1 MKVTSSITVDVAKPY
16 FPVVVRAK
24 QLDNARYINITLTDN
39 GLPFTIPDGTSA
51 TFRGLCPNGHSFFY
65 DALIVDNNIEVQ
77 LIEAALSVAGQVK
90 AEVNLYNVNA
100 EKLTTF
106 GFIIDVEAAS
116 VSDQVIEQSDYFTAL
131 TNLVNKAIA
140 SNTAVKIVGYV
151 SNVSELPTSGVD
163 VGSLYGVGTDAPYD
177 YYGWDGNKWTN
188 NGQLK
193 GAKGDPFVYSDFT
206 PEQLASLKGPQGE
219 IGVQGPKGDP
229 FVYSDFTPEQLSAL
243 RGPIGPK
250 GEIGERG
257 PKGDPFVYSDF
268 TPEQLAALKGPQGEI
283 GERGPKGD
291 PFIYSDFTPEQLAA
305 LKGPKGDI
313 GEQGPQ
319 GEQGPIGNTG
329 SPAGFG
335 TPTASATQLEPNVEP
350 TVTVEASGEDTSKI
364 FNFVFGIPKGAKGDT
379 GEKGATGEKGEQGPI
394 GNTGSPAGF
403 GTPTASATQLE
414 PNAEPTVTVEAS
426 GEDTSKIFN
435 FVFGI
440 PKGAKG
446 DTGEKGATG
455 EKGDQGPQGVQG
467 EKGEKG
473 DTGSGFAVLGYF
485 ANVSLLQTNVTNP
498 SAGDAYGVGENEPYD
513 IYIWDGKNSQ
523 WVNNGPLQGAKGDK
537 GETGAS
543 AGFGIP
549 TAEVTSLDFNEAPT
563 VSVEASGTNIAKI
576 FKFIFGIPKG
586 AKGDTGAQ
594 GEQGPAGEKGIDGSP
609 AGFGTPTASA
619 TQLEPNAEPTV
630 TVEASGEDT
639 SKIFNFVFGIPK
651 GAKGDTGEKG
661 ATGEKGDQGPIGNT
675 GSPAGFGTPTA
686 SATQLEPNAEPTVTV
701 EASGED
707 TSKIFNFVFGIP
719 KGAKGDTGEQ
729 GAKGDTGAQG
739 DPGIQGPKGDTGPYF
754 TPSVSAE
761 GVISWSNN
769 GGLDNPA
776 SISIKG
782 PQGDT
787 GAKGDTGAQGD
798 TGPAGPNEI
807 STDTAS
813 SITGI
818 LKGNGSTVAVAE
830 AGVDY
835 ATSEQ
840 AKTFVVTFTWGEN
853 GTITADKTAAEI
865 HAALDAKRNVIGLLP
880 PYVLTPMMDSYYEEE
895 GAVYVTIYFSC
906 ILGDSIISIIVA
918 PGGEISF
925 ATLDLQISP
934 NEDTTLPDS
943 GTALTADTIYAV
955 TNAVGTYVFTPPDT
969 GWAHGKFTTGS
980 SVSVSFTGTFL
991 GTAPT
996 IEASK
1001 TYEFDVLDGV
1011 WAVQE
1016 VVSA

>member
-151 SNVSELPTSGVD
+151 NNVSELPTGGVD
-163 VGSLYGVGTDAPYD
+163 IGSLYGVGADAPYD

-206 PEQLASLKGPQGE
+206 PEQL
-219 IGVQGPKGDP
+219 
-229 FVYSDFTPEQLSAL
+229 SAL

-250 GEIGERG
+250 GEVGERG
-257 PKGDPFVYSDF
+257 PKGNPFLYSDF

-291 PFIYSDFTPEQLAA
+291 PFVYSDFTPEQIAA

-319 GEQGPIGNTG
+319 
-329 SPAGFG
+329 
-335 TPTASATQLEPNVEP
+335 
-350 TVTVEASGEDTSKI
+350 
-364 FNFVFGIPKGAKGDT
+364 
-379 GEKGATGEKGEQGPI
+379 GEQGPI

-485 ANVSLLQTNVTNP
+485 ANVSLLQTSVSNP
-498 SAGDAYGVGENEPYD
+498 FAGDAYGVGENEPYD

-537 GETGAS
+537 GETGAA
-543 AGFGIP
+543 AGFGTP
-549 TAEVTSLDFNEAPT
+549 TAEVTSLDFTEAPT

-651 GAKGDTGEKG
+651 GSKGDTGEKG
-661 ATGEKGDQGPIGNT
+661 AQGDPGIQGPIGNT

-686 SATQLEPNAEPTVTV
+686 SATQLEPNVEPTVTV

-719 KGAKGDTGEQ
+719 KGSKGDTGE
-729 GAKGDTGAQG
+729 KGAQG
-739 DPGIQGPKGDTGPYF
+739 DPGIQGPKGADGLKGDTGPYF
-754 TPSVSAE
+754 TPTVSAE
-761 GVISWSNN
+761 GIISWSNN

-776 SISIKG
+776 SVSIKG
-782 PQGDT
+782 PQGET

-835 ATSEQ
+835 ATPEQ
-840 AKTFVVTFTWGEN
+840 AKIFVVTFTEN
-853 GTITADKTAAEI
+853 EDETITADKTVQEI
-865 HAALDAKRNVIGLLP
+865 ITAHEAGRMVLGQLADGGAILQLIAFVAYPAPQEDYSYVMFSAFSNGIMSSVIGQMGNWNIESAELVVSPASATALP
-880 PYVLTPMMDSYYEEE
+880 T
-895 GAVYVTIYFSC
+895 
-906 ILGDSIISIIVA
+906 
-918 PGGEISF
+918 
-925 ATLDLQISP
+925 
-934 NEDTTLPDS
+934 S
-943 GTALTADTIYAV
+943 GTALTANTIYAV
-955 TNAVGTYVFTPPDT
+955 ADAVGTYAFTPPSS
-969 GWAHGKFTTGS
+969 GWAHGTFTTGA
-980 SVSVSFTGTFL
+980 SVSVSFSGTFM

-1001 TYEFDVLDGV
+1001 TYEFDVLNGV

>member
-1 MKVTSSITVDVAKPY
+1 MKVTNSITVDVAKPD

-51 TFRGLCPNGHSFFY
+51 IFRGLCPNGHSFFY
-65 DALIVDNNIEVQ
+65 DALIVNNIIEVQ
-77 LIEAALSVAGQVK
+77 LIEAALSVAGRVK

-151 SNVSELPTSGVD
+151 SNVSELPTSGVE
-163 VGSLYGVGTDAPYD
+163 VGSLYGVGADAPYD

-206 PEQLASLKGPQGE
+206 PEQLAALRGPKGE

-229 FVYSDFTPEQLSAL
+229 FVYSDFTPEQLAAL

-250 GEIGERG
+250 GDVGERG

-268 TPEQLAALKGPQGEI
+268 TPEQIAALKGPQGEI

-291 PFIYSDFTPEQLAA
+291 PFVYSDFTEEQLSA

-319 GEQGPIGNTG
+319 G
-329 SPAGFG
+329 
-335 TPTASATQLEPNVEP
+335 
-350 TVTVEASGEDTSKI
+350 D
-364 FNFVFGIPKGAKGDT
+364 
-379 GEKGATGEKGEQGPI
+379 QGPI

-473 DTGSGFAVLGYF
+473 DTGSGFVVLGYF
-485 ANVSLLQTNVTNP
+485 ANVSLLQTNVSNP

-537 GETGAS
+537 GETGAA

-586 AKGDTGAQ
+586 AKGDTGAQGAQ

-661 ATGEKGDQGPIGNT
+661 ATGEKGEQGPIGNT

-686 SATQLEPNAEPTVTV
+686 SATQLEPNVEPTVTV

-719 KGAKGDTGEQ
+719 KGAKGDTGEKGATGEKGEQ
-729 GAKGDTGAQG
+729 GPQ
-739 DPGIQGPKGDTGPYF
+739 GIQGPKGADGAKGDPGPYF
-754 TPSVSAE
+754 TPTVSAE
-761 GVISWSNN
+761 GIISWSNN

-776 SISIKG
+776 SVSIKG
-782 PQGDT
+782 PQG
-787 GAKGDTGAQGD
+787 AKGDPGAQGAQGEQ
-798 TGPAGPNEI
+798 GPAGPNEI
-807 STDTAS
+807 ATETQTNL
-813 SITGI
+813 TGL
-818 LKGNGSTVAVAE
+818 LKGNGTNVQLAE
-830 AGVDY
+830 AGTDY
-835 ATSEQ
+835 QS
-840 AKTFVVTFTWGEN
+840 
-853 GTITADKTAAEI
+853 
-865 HAALDAKRNVIGLLP
+865 P
-880 PYVLTPMMDSYYEEE
+880 
-895 GAVYVTIYFSC
+895 
-906 ILGDSIISIIVA
+906 IV
-918 PGGEISF
+918 ETT
-925 ATLDLQISP
+925 ATLVSTDWVVGDYSITQAVSVDGVRLNNKVIISP
-934 NEDTTLPDS
+934 NINSMEEYLRTGIYCAKQS
-943 GTALTADTIYAV
+943 YNALTFQSAV
-955 TNAVGTYVFTPPDT
+955 TTPPTND
-969 GWAHGKFTTGS
+969 
-980 SVSVSFTGTFL
+980 L
-991 GTAPT
+991 T
-996 IEASK
+996 IN
-1001 TYEFDVLDGV
+1001 VLIMG
-1011 WAVQE
+1011 
-1016 VVSA
+1016 

>member
-65 DALIVDNNIEVQ
+65 DALIVNNNIEVQ

-90 AEVNLYNVNA
+90 TEVNLYNVNA

-106 GFIIDVEAAS
+106 GFVIDVEAAS

-131 TNLVNKAIA
+131 TNLVSKAIA

-163 VGSLYGVGTDAPYD
+163 VGSLYGVGADAPYD

-193 GAKGDPFVYSDFT
+193 GAKGDPFTYADFT
-206 PEQLASLKGPQGE
+206 EEQLAALK
-219 IGVQGPKGDP
+219 GPKGD
-229 FVYSDFTPEQLSAL
+229 
-243 RGPIGPK
+243 IGAQ
-250 GEIGERG
+250 G

-291 PFIYSDFTPEQLAA
+291 PFIYSDFTPEQLSA

-319 GEQGPIGNTG
+319 GDQGPIGNTG

-335 TPTASATQLEPNVEP
+335 TPTASATQLEPNAEP

-379 GEKGATGEKGEQGPI
+379 GEKGATGEKGDQGPI

-414 PNAEPTVTVEAS
+414 PNAEPIVTVEAS

-537 GETGAS
+537 GETGAA
-543 AGFGIP
+543 AGFGTP

-563 VSVEASGTNIAKI
+563 VSIEASGSNIAKI

-594 GEQGPAGEKGIDGSP
+594 GEQGPAGEKGINGSP
-609 AGFGTPTASA
+609 AGFGIPTASA
-619 TQLEPNAEPTV
+619 TQLEPNVEPTV

-661 ATGEKGDQGPIGNT
+661 AQGDPGIQGPIGNT

-719 KGAKGDTGEQ
+719 KGAKGDIGE
-729 GAKGDTGAQG
+729 KGAQG
-739 DPGIQGPKGDTGPYF
+739 DPGIQGIQGPKGADGLKGDTGPYF
-754 TPSVSAE
+754 TPTVSAE
-761 GVISWSNN
+761 GIISWSNN

-776 SISIKG
+776 SVSIKG

-787 GAKGDTGAQGD
+787 GAKGDPGIQGEQ
-798 TGPAGPNEI
+798 GPAGPNEI
-807 STDTAS
+807 TTETQTNL
-813 SITGI
+813 TGL
-818 LKGNGSTVAVAE
+818 LKGSGTNVQLAE
-830 AGVDY
+830 AGTDY
-835 ATSEQ
+835 Q
-840 AKTFVVTFTWGEN
+840 A
-853 GTITADKTAAEI
+853 
-865 HAALDAKRNVIGLLP
+865 P
-880 PYVLTPMMDSYYEEE
+880 
-895 GAVYVTIYFSC
+895 
-906 ILGDSIISIIVA
+906 IV
-918 PGGEISF
+918 ETT
-925 ATLDLQISP
+925 ATLVATDWVVGDYSITQAVSVDGVRLNNKVIISP
-934 NEDTTLPDS
+934 NINSMEEYLRTGIYCAKQTYN
-943 GTALTADTIYAV
+943 ALTFQSTV
-955 TNAVGTYVFTPPDT
+955 TTPPTND
-969 GWAHGKFTTGS
+969 
-980 SVSVSFTGTFL
+980 L
-991 GTAPT
+991 
-996 IEASK
+996 IIN
-1001 TYEFDVLDGV
+1001 VLIMG
-1011 WAVQE
+1011 
-1016 VVSA
+1016 

>member
-1 MKVTSSITVDVAKPY
+1 MKVTNSITVDVAKPD

-51 TFRGLCPNGHSFFY
+51 IFRGLCPNGHSFFY
-65 DALIVDNNIEVQ
+65 DALIVNNIIEVQ
-77 LIEAALSVAGQVK
+77 LIEAALSVAGRVK
-90 AEVNLYNVNA
+90 TEVNLYNVNA

-131 TNLVNKAIA
+131 TNLVSKAIA

-163 VGSLYGVGTDAPYD
+163 IGSLYGVGADAPYD

-193 GAKGDPFVYSDFT
+193 GAKGDPFTYSDFT
-206 PEQLASLKGPQGE
+206 PEQLA
-219 IGVQGPKGDP
+219 
-229 FVYSDFTPEQLSAL
+229 AL
-243 RGPIGPK
+243 RGPIGPQ

-291 PFIYSDFTPEQLAA
+291 PFIYSDFTPEQLSA

-319 GEQGPIGNTG
+319 G
-329 SPAGFG
+329 
-335 TPTASATQLEPNVEP
+335 
-350 TVTVEASGEDTSKI
+350 D
-364 FNFVFGIPKGAKGDT
+364 
-379 GEKGATGEKGEQGPI
+379 QGPI

-446 DTGEKGATG
+446 DTGEKGAQ
-455 EKGDQGPQGVQG
+455 GDQGIQGPQGVQG
-467 EKGEKG
+467 EKGDKG

-485 ANVSLLQTNVTNP
+485 ANVSLLQTNITNP

-537 GETGAS
+537 GETGAA
-543 AGFGIP
+543 AGFGTP
-549 TAEVTSLDFNEAPT
+549 TAEVTSLDFTEAPT

-576 FKFIFGIPKG
+576 FKFIFGIPK
-586 AKGDTGAQ
+586 
-594 GEQGPAGEKGIDGSP
+594 
-609 AGFGTPTASA
+609 
-619 TQLEPNAEPTV
+619 
-630 TVEASGEDT
+630 
-639 SKIFNFVFGIPK
+639 
-651 GAKGDTGEKG
+651 GEKG

-719 KGAKGDTGEQ
+719 KGAKGDTGEKGAQ
-729 GAKGDTGAQG
+729 GDQGIQGPQGVQGPKGADGIKGDTGEQG
-739 DPGIQGPKGDTGPYF
+739 PVGEKGADGDSGVYVGSSTPTDPQKNVWIDPTGNPTTLNELGAALHVTGDTTTIFNGLIKGSGGKMGQALPGIDYQIPIVET
-754 TPSVSAE
+754 TVTALASSWNNNSITIAVSN
-761 GVISWSNN
+761 V
-769 GGLDNPA
+769 
-776 SISIKG
+776 
-782 PQGDT
+782 
-787 GAKGDTGAQGD
+787 
-798 TGPAGPNEI
+798 
-807 STDTAS
+807 TAS
-813 SITGI
+813 SNLEVGLAQTATDEQFSDAISAQI
-818 LKGNGSTVAVAE
+818 RCIS
-830 AGVDY
+830 AGV
-835 ATSEQ
+835 
-840 AKTFVVTFTWGEN
+840 
-853 GTITADKTAAEI
+853 GTITLKAIKTPTV
-865 HAALDAKRNVIGLLP
+865 DLP
-880 PYVLTPMMDSYYEEE
+880 
-895 GAVYVTIYFSC
+895 
-906 ILGDSIISIIVA
+906 ILIRR
-918 PGGEISF
+918 F
-925 ATLDLQISP
+925 
-934 NEDTTLPDS
+934 N
-943 GTALTADTIYAV
+943 
-955 TNAVGTYVFTPPDT
+955 
-969 GWAHGKFTTGS
+969 
-980 SVSVSFTGTFL
+980 
-991 GTAPT
+991 
-996 IEASK
+996 
-1001 TYEFDVLDGV
+1001 
-1011 WAVQE
+1011 
-1016 VVSA
+1016 

>member
-1 MKVTSSITVDVAKPY
+1 MKVTNSITVDVAKPD

-51 TFRGLCPNGHSFFY
+51 IFRGLCPNGHSFFY
-65 DALIVDNNIEVQ
+65 DALIVNNIIEVQ
-77 LIEAALSVAGQVK
+77 LIEAALSVAGRVK

-106 GFIIDVEAAS
+106 GFIIDVESAS

-131 TNLVNKAIA
+131 TNLVSKAIA

-163 VGSLYGVGTDAPYD
+163 IGSLYGVGADAPYD

-193 GAKGDPFVYSDFT
+193 GAKGDPFT
-206 PEQLASLKGPQGE
+206 
-219 IGVQGPKGDP
+219 
-229 FVYSDFTPEQLSAL
+229 
-243 RGPIGPK
+243 
-250 GEIGERG
+250 
-257 PKGDPFVYSDF
+257 YSDF

-291 PFIYSDFTPEQLAA
+291 PFTYSDFTPEQLAALKGPQGEIGERGPKGDPFVYSDFTPEQIAA

-335 TPTASATQLEPNVEP
+335 IPTASATQLEPNVEP

-364 FNFVFGIPKGAKGDT
+364 FNFVFGIPKGAKGDI
-379 GEKGATGEKGEQGPI
+379 GEKGATGEKGDQGPI

-403 GTPTASATQLE
+403 GIPTASATQLE
-414 PNAEPTVTVEAS
+414 PNVEPTVTVEAS

-513 IYIWDGKNSQ
+513 IYIWDGKNFQ

-537 GETGAS
+537 GETGAA
-543 AGFGIP
+543 AGFGTP

-594 GEQGPAGEKGIDGSP
+594 GEQGPAGEKGINGSP

-651 GAKGDTGEKG
+651 GAKGDIGEKG
-661 ATGEKGDQGPIGNT
+661 AQGDPGIQGPIGNT

-719 KGAKGDTGEQ
+719 KGAKGDIGE
-729 GAKGDTGAQG
+729 KGAQG
-739 DPGIQGPKGDTGPYF
+739 DPGIQGIQGPKGADGLKGDTGPYF
-754 TPSVSAE
+754 TPTVSAE
-761 GVISWSNN
+761 GIISWSNN

-776 SISIKG
+776 SVSIKG

-787 GAKGDTGAQGD
+787 GAKGDPGIQGEQ
-798 TGPAGPNEI
+798 GPAGPNEI
-807 STDTAS
+807 TTETQTNL
-813 SITGI
+813 TGL
-818 LKGNGSTVAVAE
+818 LKGSGTNVQLAE
-830 AGVDY
+830 AGTDY
-835 ATSEQ
+835 Q
-840 AKTFVVTFTWGEN
+840 A
-853 GTITADKTAAEI
+853 
-865 HAALDAKRNVIGLLP
+865 P
-880 PYVLTPMMDSYYEEE
+880 
-895 GAVYVTIYFSC
+895 
-906 ILGDSIISIIVA
+906 IV
-918 PGGEISF
+918 ETT
-925 ATLDLQISP
+925 ATLVATDWVVGDYSITQAVSVDGVRLNNKVIISP
-934 NEDTTLPDS
+934 NINSMEEYLRTGIYCAKQTYN
-943 GTALTADTIYAV
+943 ALTFQSTV
-955 TNAVGTYVFTPPDT
+955 TTPPTND
-969 GWAHGKFTTGS
+969 
-980 SVSVSFTGTFL
+980 L
-991 GTAPT
+991 
-996 IEASK
+996 IIN
-1001 TYEFDVLDGV
+1001 VLIMG
-1011 WAVQE
+1011 
-1016 VVSA
+1016 

>member
-51 TFRGLCPNGHSFFY
+51 IFRGLCPNGHSFFY
-65 DALIVDNNIEVQ
+65 DALIVNNIIEVQ

-106 GFIIDVEAAS
+106 GFVIDVEAAS

-131 TNLVNKAIA
+131 TNLVSKAIA

-163 VGSLYGVGTDAPYD
+163 VGSLYGVGADAPYD

-193 GAKGDPFVYSDFT
+193 GAKGDPFTYSDFT
-206 PEQLASLKGPQGE
+206 PEQLAALKGPQ
-219 IGVQGPKGDP
+219 
-229 FVYSDFTPEQLSAL
+229 
-243 RGPIGPK
+243 

-268 TPEQLAALKGPQGEI
+268 TPEQLAALKGPKGDI
-283 GERGPKGD
+283 GAQGPKGD
-291 PFIYSDFTPEQLAA
+291 PFVYSDFTPEQLAA

-319 GEQGPIGNTG
+319 GAQGPIGNTG

-335 TPTASATQLEPNVEP
+335 IPTASATQLEPNVEP

-364 FNFVFGIPKGAKGDT
+364 FNFVFGIPKGAKGET
-379 GEKGATGEKGEQGPI
+379 GEKGAQGDPGIQGPI

-403 GTPTASATQLE
+403 GIPTASATQLE
-414 PNAEPTVTVEAS
+414 PNAEPTVAVEAS

-537 GETGAS
+537 GETGAA
-543 AGFGIP
+543 AGFGTP
-549 TAEVTSLDFNEAPT
+549 TAEVTSLDFTEAPT
-563 VSVEASGTNIAKI
+563 VSIEASGTNIAKI

-594 GEQGPAGEKGIDGSP
+594 GERGPAGEKGIDGSP
-609 AGFGTPTASA
+609 AGFGIPTASATQLEPNVEPTVTVEASGKDTSKIFNFVFGIPKGAKGDTGEKGAQGDPGIQGPIGNTGSPAGFGIPTASA

-661 ATGEKGDQGPIGNT
+661 A
-675 GSPAGFGTPTA
+675 
-686 SATQLEPNAEPTVTV
+686 
-701 EASGED
+701 
-707 TSKIFNFVFGIP
+707 
-719 KGAKGDTGEQ
+719 
-729 GAKGDTGAQG
+729 QG
-739 DPGIQGPKGDTGPYF
+739 DPGIQGIQGPKGDTGPYF
-754 TPSVSAE
+754 TPTVSAE
-761 GVISWSNN
+761 GIISWSNN

-776 SISIKG
+776 SVNIKG

-787 GAKGDTGAQGD
+787 GAKGDPGIQGEQ
-798 TGPAGPNEI
+798 GPAGPNEI
-807 STDTAS
+807 TGNTATTLS
-813 SITGI
+813 GL
-818 LKGNGSTVAVAE
+818 LKGNGSTVQAAQ
-830 AGVDY
+830 AGTDY
-835 ATSEQ
+835 IIPPAT
-840 AKTFVVTFTWGEN
+840 A
-853 GTITADKTAAEI
+853 TA
-865 HAALDAKRNVIGLLP
+865 LP
-880 PYVLTPMMDSYYEEE
+880 S
-895 GAVYVTIYFSC
+895 
-906 ILGDSIISIIVA
+906 
-918 PGGEISF
+918 
-925 ATLDLQISP
+925 
-934 NEDTTLPDS
+934 S
-943 GTALTADTIYAV
+943 GTALTANTIYNVSA
-955 TNAVGTYVFTPPDT
+955 AVGTYAFTAPAS

-980 SVSVSFTGTFL
+980 SASVSFAGTFM
-991 GTAPT
+991 GAAPS

-1001 TYEFDVLDGV
+1001 TYEFDVLNGV

>member
-1 MKVTSSITVDVAKPY
+1 MKVTNSITVDVAKPD

-51 TFRGLCPNGHSFFY
+51 IFRGLCPNGHSFFY
-65 DALIVDNNIEVQ
+65 DALIVNNIIEVQ
-77 LIEAALSVAGQVK
+77 LIEAALSVAGRVK

-163 VGSLYGVGTDAPYD
+163 VGSLYGVGADAPYD

-206 PEQLASLKGPQGE
+206 PEQLAALRGPKGE

-229 FVYSDFTPEQLSAL
+229 FVYSDFTPEQLAAL

-268 TPEQLAALKGPQGEI
+268 TPEQLATLKGPKGDI
-283 GERGPKGD
+283 GAQGPKGD
-291 PFIYSDFTPEQLAA
+291 PFVYSDFTSEQLAA

-319 GEQGPIGNTG
+319 GDQGPIGNTG

-335 TPTASATQLEPNVEP
+335 TPTASATQLEPNAEP
-350 TVTVEASGEDTSKI
+350 TVAVEASGEDTSKI

-446 DTGEKGATG
+446 DTGEKGA
-455 EKGDQGPQGVQG
+455 
-467 EKGEKG
+467 
-473 DTGSGFAVLGYF
+473 
-485 ANVSLLQTNVTNP
+485 
-498 SAGDAYGVGENEPYD
+498 
-513 IYIWDGKNSQ
+513 
-523 WVNNGPLQGAKGDK
+523 
-537 GETGAS
+537 
-543 AGFGIP
+543 
-549 TAEVTSLDFNEAPT
+549 
-563 VSVEASGTNIAKI
+563 
-576 FKFIFGIPKG
+576 
-586 AKGDTGAQ
+586 
-594 GEQGPAGEKGIDGSP
+594 
-609 AGFGTPTASA
+609 
-619 TQLEPNAEPTV
+619 
-630 TVEASGEDT
+630 
-639 SKIFNFVFGIPK
+639 
-651 GAKGDTGEKG
+651 
-661 ATGEKGDQGPIGNT
+661 
-675 GSPAGFGTPTA
+675 
-686 SATQLEPNAEPTVTV
+686 
-701 EASGED
+701 
-707 TSKIFNFVFGIP
+707 
-719 KGAKGDTGEQ
+719 
-729 GAKGDTGAQG
+729 QG
-739 DPGIQGPKGDTGPYF
+739 DPGIQGPKGVDGAKGDTGPYF
-754 TPSVSAE
+754 IPTVSAE
-761 GVISWSNN
+761 GIISWSNN
-769 GGLDNPA
+769 GGMDNPT
-776 SISIKG
+776 SVSIKG

-787 GAKGDTGAQGD
+787 GAKGDPGIQGIQGEQ
-798 TGPAGPNEI
+798 GPAGPNEI
-807 STDTAS
+807 TTETQTNL
-813 SITGI
+813 TGL
-818 LKGNGSTVAVAE
+818 LKGNGTNVQLAE
-830 AGVDY
+830 AGTDY
-835 ATSEQ
+835 ATPDD
-840 AKTFVVTFTWGEN
+840 AKAFVVTFTFGADE
-853 GTITADKTAAEI
+853 TVISDKTAAEI
-865 HAALDAKRNVIGLLP
+865 HAALDAKRNVIGLLSST
-880 PYVLTPMMDSYYEEE
+880 PYVFTPVIDSHSE
-895 GAVYVTIYFSC
+895 GEGGAYDLIFFICLAGESVIMITLSSDNEMGSFVTAS
-906 ILGDSIISIIVA
+906 
-918 PGGEISF
+918 
-925 ATLDLQISP
+925 LQISP
-934 NEDTTLPDS
+934 DEASSLPAN
-943 GTALTADTIYAV
+943 GTALTADTIYNV
-955 TNAVGTYVFTPPDT
+955 SSPVGTYAFTPPES
-969 GWAHGKFTTGS
+969 GWAHGKFTTGTS
-980 SVSVSFTGTFL
+980 ASVSFAGTFL
-991 GTAPT
+991 GTAPS

-1016 VVSA
+1016 VVNA

>member
-1 MKVTSSITVDVAKPY
+1 MKVTNSITVDVAKPD
-16 FPVVVRAK
+16 FPVIVKAK

-51 TFRGLCPNGHSFFY
+51 IFRGLCPNGHSFFY
-65 DALIVDNNIEVQ
+65 DALIVNNIIEVQ
-77 LIEAALSVAGQVK
+77 LIEAALSVAGRVK

-151 SNVSELPTSGVD
+151 NNVSELPTSGVD
-163 VGSLYGVGTDAPYD
+163 IGSLYGVGADAPYD

-193 GAKGDPFVYSDFT
+193 GEKGDPFVYSDFT
-206 PEQLASLKGPQGE
+206 PEQLEALRGPKGE

-229 FVYSDFTPEQLSAL
+229 FV
-243 RGPIGPK
+243 
-250 GEIGERG
+250 
-257 PKGDPFVYSDF
+257 
-268 TPEQLAALKGPQGEI
+268 
-283 GERGPKGD
+283 
-291 PFIYSDFTPEQLAA
+291 YSDFTPEQLAA

-335 TPTASATQLEPNVEP
+335 TPTASATQLE
-350 TVTVEASGEDTSKI
+350 A
-364 FNFVFGIPKGAKGDT
+364 
-379 GEKGATGEKGEQGPI
+379 
-394 GNTGSPAGF
+394 
-403 GTPTASATQLE
+403 
-414 PNAEPTVTVEAS
+414 NAEPTVTVEAS

-537 GETGAS
+537 GETGAA

-549 TAEVTSLDFNEAPT
+549 TAEVTSLDFTEAPT

-619 TQLEPNAEPTV
+619 TQLEPNVEPTV

-661 ATGEKGDQGPIGNT
+661 P
-675 GSPAGFGTPTA
+675 
-686 SATQLEPNAEPTVTV
+686 
-701 EASGED
+701 
-707 TSKIFNFVFGIP
+707 
-719 KGAKGDTGEQ
+719 
-729 GAKGDTGAQG
+729 QG
-739 DPGIQGPKGDTGPYF
+739 DPGEQGPVGDSGVYVGSSAPTDPHKNVWIDPTGN
-754 TPSVSAE
+754 PSTLIVETTVTALAS
-761 GVISWSNN
+761 SWNSN
-769 GGLDNPA
+769 
-776 SISIKG
+776 SITI
-782 PQGDT
+782 
-787 GAKGDTGAQGD
+787 AV
-798 TGPAGPNEI
+798 PNV
-807 STDTAS
+807 TAS
-813 SITGI
+813 SNLEVGLAQTATDEQFSDAISAQI
-818 LKGNGSTVAVAE
+818 RCIS
-830 AGVDY
+830 AGV
-835 ATSEQ
+835 
-840 AKTFVVTFTWGEN
+840 
-853 GTITADKTAAEI
+853 GTITLRAINTPTVD
-865 HAALDAKRNVIGLLP
+865 LP
-880 PYVLTPMMDSYYEEE
+880 IL
-895 GAVYVTIYFSC
+895 IRRFS
-906 ILGDSIISIIVA
+906 
-918 PGGEISF
+918 
-925 ATLDLQISP
+925 
-934 NEDTTLPDS
+934 
-943 GTALTADTIYAV
+943 
-955 TNAVGTYVFTPPDT
+955 
-969 GWAHGKFTTGS
+969 
-980 SVSVSFTGTFL
+980 
-991 GTAPT
+991 
-996 IEASK
+996 
-1001 TYEFDVLDGV
+1001 
-1011 WAVQE
+1011 
-1016 VVSA
+1016 

>member
-65 DALIVDNNIEVQ
+65 DALIVNNNIEVQ

-90 AEVNLYNVNA
+90 TEVNLYNVNA

-106 GFIIDVEAAS
+106 GFVIDVEAAS

-131 TNLVNKAIA
+131 TNLVSKAIA

-163 VGSLYGVGTDAPYD
+163 VGSLYGVGADAPYD

-193 GAKGDPFVYSDFT
+193 GAKGDPFTYADFT
-206 PEQLASLKGPQGE
+206 EEQLAALKGPKGD
-219 IGVQGPKGDP
+219 IGAQGPKGDP

-243 RGPIGPK
+243 
-250 GEIGERG
+250 
-257 PKGDPFVYSDF
+257 
-268 TPEQLAALKGPQGEI
+268 
-283 GERGPKGD
+283 
-291 PFIYSDFTPEQLAA
+291 
-305 LKGPKGDI
+305 KGPKGDI

-319 GEQGPIGNTG
+319 GDQGPIGNTG

-335 TPTASATQLEPNVEP
+335 IPTAYATQLEPNVEP

-379 GEKGATGEKGEQGPI
+379 GEKGATGEKGDQGPI

-414 PNAEPTVTVEAS
+414 PNAEPIVTVEAS

-537 GETGAS
+537 GETGAA
-543 AGFGIP
+543 AGFGTP

-563 VSVEASGTNIAKI
+563 VSIEASGSNIAKI

-594 GEQGPAGEKGIDGSP
+594 GERGPVGEKGIDGSS
-609 AGFGTPTASA
+609 AGFGIPTASA
-619 TQLEPNAEPTV
+619 THLEPNAEPTV

-651 GAKGDTGEKG
+651 GAKGDIGEKG
-661 ATGEKGDQGPIGNT
+661 AQGDPGIQGPIGNT
-675 GSPAGFGTPTA
+675 GSPAGFGIPTA
-686 SATQLEPNAEPTVTV
+686 SATQLEPNVEPTVTV

-707 TSKIFNFVFGIP
+707 TSKIFNFVFGLP
-719 KGAKGDTGEQ
+719 KGAKGDTGE
-729 GAKGDTGAQG
+729 KGSQG
-739 DPGIQGPKGDTGPYF
+739 DPGIQGPKGVDGLKGDTGPYF
-754 TPSVSAE
+754 TPTVSAE
-761 GVISWSNN
+761 GIISWSNN

-776 SISIKG
+776 SVSIKG

-787 GAKGDTGAQGD
+787 GAKGDTGAQGEQ
-798 TGPAGPNEI
+798 GPAGPNEI
-807 STDTAS
+807 TANTAT
-813 SITGI
+813 SINGL
-818 LKGNGSTVAVAE
+818 LKGANGKVAQAE
-830 AGVDY
+830 GGTDY
-835 ATSEQ
+835 ATPDD
-840 AKTFVVTFTWGEN
+840 AKAFVVTLTANTGDLK
-853 GTITADKTAAEI
+853 GTYTSDKTLAEI
-865 HAALDAKRNVIGLLP
+865 YAAYNANKNIIGRFASGNDAVMTLTNVQ
-880 PYVLTPMMDSYYEEE
+880 DE
-895 GAVYVTIYFSC
+895 
-906 ILGDSIISIIVA
+906 SIIQMGYLFSNGIILLDSFGTNLWSIHVS
-918 PGGEISF
+918 SF
-925 ATLDLQISP
+925 INPPRL
-934 NEDTTLPDS
+934 EEYLPDS
-943 GTALTADTIYAV
+943 GYPLQENTIYNV
-955 TNAVGTYVFTPPDT
+955 SSPVGTYVFTPPDF
-969 GWAHGKFTTGS
+969 GWAHGTFSTAA
-980 SVSVSFTGTFL
+980 SVAVSFVSGANYL
-991 GTAPT
+991 GAAPT
-996 IEASK
+996 IEANK
-1001 TYEFDVLDGV
+1001 TYEFDVYNGV

>member
-1 MKVTSSITVDVAKPY
+1 MKVTNSITVDVAKPD

-51 TFRGLCPNGHSFFY
+51 IFRGLCPNGHSFFY
-65 DALIVDNNIEVQ
+65 DALIVNNIIEVQ
-77 LIEAALSVAGQVK
+77 LIEAALSVAGRVK
-90 AEVNLYNVNA
+90 AEVNLYNMNA

-151 SNVSELPTSGVD
+151 SNVSELPTSGVE
-163 VGSLYGVGTDAPYD
+163 VGSLYGVGADAPYD

-206 PEQLASLKGPQGE
+206 PEQLAALRGPKGE

-229 FVYSDFTPEQLSAL
+229 FVYSDFTPEQLAAL
-243 RGPIGPK
+243 RGPIGPQ

-268 TPEQLAALKGPQGEI
+268 TEEQL
-283 GERGPKGD
+283 
-291 PFIYSDFTPEQLAA
+291 SA

-319 GEQGPIGNTG
+319 GDQGPIGNTG

-379 GEKGATGEKGEQGPI
+379 GEKGATGEKG
-394 GNTGSPAGF
+394 
-403 GTPTASATQLE
+403 
-414 PNAEPTVTVEAS
+414 
-426 GEDTSKIFN
+426 DT
-435 FVFGI
+435 
-440 PKGAKG
+440 
-446 DTGEKGATG
+446 
-455 EKGDQGPQGVQG
+455 GPQGVQG

-473 DTGSGFAVLGYF
+473 DTGSGFVVLGYF
-485 ANVSLLQTNVTNP
+485 ANVSLLQTNVSNP

-513 IYIWDGKNSQ
+513 IYIWDGKNYQ

-543 AGFGIP
+543 AGFGTPI
-549 TAEVTSLDFNEAPT
+549 AEVTSLDFNEAPT

-630 TVEASGEDT
+630 AVEASGEDTSKIFNFVFGIPKGAKGDTGEKGATGPKGDPFVYSDFTEEQLSALKGPKGDIGEQGPIGNTGSPAGFGTPTASATQLEPNVEPTVTVEASGEDT

-661 ATGEKGDQGPIGNT
+661 ATGEKGDP
-675 GSPAGFGTPTA
+675 
-686 SATQLEPNAEPTVTV
+686 
-701 EASGED
+701 
-707 TSKIFNFVFGIP
+707 
-719 KGAKGDTGEQ
+719 GEQ
-729 GAKGDTGAQG
+729 GPVGDSGVYVGSSAPTDPHKNVWIDPTGN
-739 DPGIQGPKGDTGPYF
+739 
-754 TPSVSAE
+754 PSTLIVETTVTALASSWNNNSITIAVSN
-761 GVISWSNN
+761 V
-769 GGLDNPA
+769 
-776 SISIKG
+776 
-782 PQGDT
+782 
-787 GAKGDTGAQGD
+787 
-798 TGPAGPNEI
+798 
-807 STDTAS
+807 TAS
-813 SITGI
+813 SILEVGLAQTATDEQFSDAI
-818 LKGNGSTVAVAE
+818 SAQIRCIS
-830 AGVDY
+830 AGV
-835 ATSEQ
+835 
-840 AKTFVVTFTWGEN
+840 
-853 GTITADKTAAEI
+853 GTITLKAINTPTVD
-865 HAALDAKRNVIGLLP
+865 LP
-880 PYVLTPMMDSYYEEE
+880 IL
-895 GAVYVTIYFSC
+895 IRRFS
-906 ILGDSIISIIVA
+906 
-918 PGGEISF
+918 
-925 ATLDLQISP
+925 
-934 NEDTTLPDS
+934 
-943 GTALTADTIYAV
+943 
-955 TNAVGTYVFTPPDT
+955 
-969 GWAHGKFTTGS
+969 
-980 SVSVSFTGTFL
+980 
-991 GTAPT
+991 
-996 IEASK
+996 
-1001 TYEFDVLDGV
+1001 
-1011 WAVQE
+1011 
-1016 VVSA
+1016 

>member
-1 MKVTSSITVDVAKPY
+1 MKVTNSITVDVAKPD

-51 TFRGLCPNGHSFFY
+51 IFRGLCPNGHSFFY
-65 DALIVDNNIEVQ
+65 DALIVNNIIEVQ
-77 LIEAALSVAGQVK
+77 LIEAALSVAGRVK

-106 GFIIDVEAAS
+106 GFIIDVESAS

-131 TNLVNKAIA
+131 TNLVSKAIA

-163 VGSLYGVGTDAPYD
+163 IGSLYGVGADAPYD

-193 GAKGDPFVYSDFT
+193 GAKGDPFT
-206 PEQLASLKGPQGE
+206 
-219 IGVQGPKGDP
+219 
-229 FVYSDFTPEQLSAL
+229 
-243 RGPIGPK
+243 
-250 GEIGERG
+250 
-257 PKGDPFVYSDF
+257 YSDF

-291 PFIYSDFTPEQLAA
+291 PFVYSDFTPEQIAA

-335 TPTASATQLEPNVEP
+335 IPTASATQLEPNVEP

-364 FNFVFGIPKGAKGDT
+364 FNFVFGIPKGAKGDI
-379 GEKGATGEKGEQGPI
+379 GEKGATGEKGDQGPI

-403 GTPTASATQLE
+403 GIPTASATQLE
-414 PNAEPTVTVEAS
+414 PNVEPTVTVEAS

-513 IYIWDGKNSQ
+513 IYIWDGKNFQ

-537 GETGAS
+537 GETGAA
-543 AGFGIP
+543 AGFGTP

-594 GEQGPAGEKGIDGSP
+594 GEQGPAGEKGINGSP

-651 GAKGDTGEKG
+651 GAKGDIGEK
-661 ATGEKGDQGPIGNT
+661 
-675 GSPAGFGTPTA
+675 
-686 SATQLEPNAEPTVTV
+686 
-701 EASGED
+701 
-707 TSKIFNFVFGIP
+707 
-719 KGAKGDTGEQ
+719 
-729 GAKGDTGAQG
+729 GAQG
-739 DPGIQGPKGDTGPYF
+739 DPGIQGIQGPKGADGLKGDTGPYF
-754 TPSVSAE
+754 TPTVSAE
-761 GVISWSNN
+761 GIISWSNN

-776 SISIKG
+776 SVSIKG

-787 GAKGDTGAQGD
+787 GAKGDPGIQGEQ
-798 TGPAGPNEI
+798 GPAGPNEI
-807 STDTAS
+807 TTETQTNL
-813 SITGI
+813 TGL
-818 LKGNGSTVAVAE
+818 LKGSGTNVQLAE
-830 AGVDY
+830 AGTDY
-835 ATSEQ
+835 Q
-840 AKTFVVTFTWGEN
+840 A
-853 GTITADKTAAEI
+853 
-865 HAALDAKRNVIGLLP
+865 P
-880 PYVLTPMMDSYYEEE
+880 
-895 GAVYVTIYFSC
+895 
-906 ILGDSIISIIVA
+906 IV
-918 PGGEISF
+918 ETT
-925 ATLDLQISP
+925 ATLVATDWVVGDYSITQAVSVDGVRLNNKVIISP
-934 NEDTTLPDS
+934 NINSMEEYLRTGIYCAKQTYN
-943 GTALTADTIYAV
+943 ALTFQSTV
-955 TNAVGTYVFTPPDT
+955 TTPPTND
-969 GWAHGKFTTGS
+969 
-980 SVSVSFTGTFL
+980 L
-991 GTAPT
+991 
-996 IEASK
+996 IIN
-1001 TYEFDVLDGV
+1001 VLIMG
-1011 WAVQE
+1011 
-1016 VVSA
+1016 

>member
-131 TNLVNKAIA
+131 TNLVSKAIA

-193 GAKGDPFVYSDFT
+193 GAKGDPFTYDDFT

-291 PFIYSDFTPEQLAA
+291 PFIYSDFTEEQLSA

-414 PNAEPTVTVEAS
+414 PNAEPTVAVEAS

-586 AKGDTGAQ
+586 AKGDTG
-594 GEQGPAGEKGIDGSP
+594 EQGPAGEKGIDGSP

-719 KGAKGDTGEQ
+719 KGAKGDTGE
-729 GAKGDTGAQG
+729 KGAQG
-739 DPGIQGPKGDTGPYF
+739 DPGIQGPKGADGAKGDPGAYF

-769 GGLDNPA
+769 GGLNNPPDV
-776 SISIKG
+776 SIKG
-782 PQGDT
+782 PQGET

-830 AGVDY
+830 AEVDY
-835 ATSEQ
+835 ATPEQ
-840 AKTFVVTFTWGEN
+840 AKTFVVTFTQNEDE
-853 GTITADKTAAEI
+853 TITADKTVQEI
-865 HAALDAKRNVIGLLP
+865 ITAHKAGQMVLGFVADSGIVLQLSNIMAYPAPQEDASFVI
-880 PYVLTPMMDSYYEEE
+880 
-895 GAVYVTIYFSC
+895 FS
-906 ILGDSIISIIVA
+906 
-918 PGGEISF
+918 SF
-925 ATLDLQISP
+925 SNGATLSLIGQMGNWNIESTELVVSP
-934 NEDTTLPDS
+934 ASATALPAS
-943 GTALTADTIYAV
+943 GTALTANTIYAV
-955 TNAVGTYVFTPPDT
+955 ADAVGTYAFTPPSS
-969 GWAHGKFTTGS
+969 GWAHGKFTTGA

-991 GTAPT
+991 GSAPT
-996 IEASK
+996 VEASK
-1001 TYEFDVLDGV
+1001 TYEFDVFDGV

-1016 VVSA
+1016 VVST

>member
-151 SNVSELPTSGVD
+151 NNVSELPTGGVD
-163 VGSLYGVGTDAPYD
+163 IGSLYGVGADAPYD

-206 PEQLASLKGPQGE
+206 PEQLA
-219 IGVQGPKGDP
+219 
-229 FVYSDFTPEQLSAL
+229 AL

-250 GEIGERG
+250 GEVGERG
-257 PKGDPFVYSDF
+257 PKGNPFLYSDF

-291 PFIYSDFTPEQLAA
+291 PFVYSDFTPEQIAA

-335 TPTASATQLEPNVEP
+335 TPTASATQLEPNAEP
-350 TVTVEASGEDTSKI
+350 TVAVEASGEDTSKI

-379 GEKGATGEKGEQGPI
+379 GEKGATGEKGDQGPI

-485 ANVSLLQTNVTNP
+485 ANVSLLQTSVYNP

-537 GETGAS
+537 GETGAA
-543 AGFGIP
+543 AGFGTP
-549 TAEVTSLDFNEAPT
+549 TAEVTSLDFTEAPT

-586 AKGDTGAQ
+586 AKGDTGEKGAT
-594 GEQGPAGEKGIDGSP
+594 GEKGIDGSP

-651 GAKGDTGEKG
+651 GSKGDTGEKG
-661 ATGEKGDQGPIGNT
+661 AQGDPGIQGPIGNT

-686 SATQLEPNAEPTVTV
+686 SATQLEPNVEPTVTV

-719 KGAKGDTGEQ
+719 KGSKGDTGE
-729 GAKGDTGAQG
+729 KGAQG
-739 DPGIQGPKGDTGPYF
+739 DPGIQGPKGADGLKGDTGPYF
-754 TPSVSAE
+754 TPTVSAE
-761 GVISWSNN
+761 GIISWSNN

-776 SISIKG
+776 SVSIKG

-787 GAKGDTGAQGD
+787 GAQGAQG
-798 TGPAGPNEI
+798 TQGEQGPAGPNEI
-807 STDTAS
+807 TTDTA
-813 SITGI
+813 TTLNGL
-818 LKGNGSTVAVAE
+818 LKGNGSTVQE
-830 AGVDY
+830 AIAGTDY
-835 ATSEQ
+835 ATVEQ
-840 AKTFVVTFTWGEN
+840 AKTFVVTFTVNEDKI
-853 GTITADKTAAEI
+853 ITADKTIQEIIAAYK
-865 HAALDAKRNVIGLLP
+865 AKRIVLGVLLAPNGNSILQLVFVSESPVFIMFTALGSSGMVALIGSGSKWSLGN
-880 PYVLTPMMDSYYEEE
+880 YEL
-895 GAVYVTIYFSC
+895 AVKPNT
-906 ILGDSIISIIVA
+906 
-918 PGGEISF
+918 
-925 ATLDLQISP
+925 ATA
-934 NEDTTLPDS
+934 LPDS
-943 GTALTADTIYAV
+943 GTALTANTIYAV
-955 TNAVGTYVFTPPDT
+955 ADAVGTYAFTPPSS
-969 GWAHGKFTTGS
+969 GWAHGTFTTGA
-980 SVSVSFTGTFL
+980 SVSVSFSGTFM

-1001 TYEFDVLDGV
+1001 TYEFDVLNGV

>member
-1 MKVTSSITVDVAKPY
+1 MKVTNSITVDVAKPD

-51 TFRGLCPNGHSFFY
+51 IFRGLCPNGHSFFY
-65 DALIVDNNIEVQ
+65 DALIVNNIIEVQ
-77 LIEAALSVAGQVK
+77 LIEAALSVAGRVK

-151 SNVSELPTSGVD
+151 SNVSELPTSGVE
-163 VGSLYGVGTDAPYD
+163 VGSLYGVGADAPYD

-206 PEQLASLKGPQGE
+206 PEQLAALRGPKGE

-229 FVYSDFTPEQLSAL
+229 FVYSDFTPEQLAAL
-243 RGPIGPK
+243 RGPIGPQ

-291 PFIYSDFTPEQLAA
+291 QGPIGNTGSPAGFGTPTASATQLEPNAEPTVTVEA
-305 LKGPKGDI
+305 SGEDTSKIFNFVFGIPKGAKGDT
-313 GEQGPQ
+313 GEKGATGEK

-379 GEKGATGEKGEQGPI
+379 GEKGATGEKG
-394 GNTGSPAGF
+394 
-403 GTPTASATQLE
+403 
-414 PNAEPTVTVEAS
+414 
-426 GEDTSKIFN
+426 DT
-435 FVFGI
+435 
-440 PKGAKG
+440 
-446 DTGEKGATG
+446 
-455 EKGDQGPQGVQG
+455 GPQGVQG

-473 DTGSGFAVLGYF
+473 DTGSGFVVLGYF
-485 ANVSLLQTNVTNP
+485 ANVSLLQTNVSNP

-537 GETGAS
+537 GETGAA

-549 TAEVTSLDFNEAPT
+549 TAEVTSLDFTEAPT

-630 TVEASGEDT
+630 AVEASGEDT

-661 ATGEKGDQGPIGNT
+661 ATGAKGDPFVYSDFTPEQLAALKGPQGEIGEQGPIGNT

-686 SATQLEPNAEPTVTV
+686 SATQLEPNVEPTVTV

-719 KGAKGDTGEQ
+719 KGAKGDTGEK
-729 GAKGDTGAQG
+729 GAPGEKGE
-739 DPGIQGPKGDTGPYF
+739 PGEQGPVGDSGVYVGSSAPTDPHKNVWIDPTGN
-754 TPSVSAE
+754 PSTLIVETTVTALAS
-761 GVISWSNN
+761 SWNSN
-769 GGLDNPA
+769 
-776 SISIKG
+776 SITI
-782 PQGDT
+782 
-787 GAKGDTGAQGD
+787 AV
-798 TGPAGPNEI
+798 PNV
-807 STDTAS
+807 TAS
-813 SITGI
+813 SNLEVGLAQTATDEQFSDAISAQI
-818 LKGNGSTVAVAE
+818 RCIS
-830 AGVDY
+830 AGV
-835 ATSEQ
+835 
-840 AKTFVVTFTWGEN
+840 
-853 GTITADKTAAEI
+853 GTITLKAINTPTVD
-865 HAALDAKRNVIGLLP
+865 LP
-880 PYVLTPMMDSYYEEE
+880 IL
-895 GAVYVTIYFSC
+895 IRRFS
-906 ILGDSIISIIVA
+906 
-918 PGGEISF
+918 
-925 ATLDLQISP
+925 
-934 NEDTTLPDS
+934 
-943 GTALTADTIYAV
+943 
-955 TNAVGTYVFTPPDT
+955 
-969 GWAHGKFTTGS
+969 
-980 SVSVSFTGTFL
+980 
-991 GTAPT
+991 
-996 IEASK
+996 
-1001 TYEFDVLDGV
+1001 
-1011 WAVQE
+1011 
-1016 VVSA
+1016 

>member
-1 MKVTSSITVDVAKPY
+1 MKVTNSITVDVAKPD

-51 TFRGLCPNGHSFFY
+51 IFRGLCPNGHSFFY
-65 DALIVDNNIEVQ
+65 DALIVNNIIEVQ
-77 LIEAALSVAGQVK
+77 LIEAALSVAGRVK

-151 SNVSELPTSGVD
+151 SNVSELPTSGVE
-163 VGSLYGVGTDAPYD
+163 VGSLYGVGADAPYD

-206 PEQLASLKGPQGE
+206 PEQLA
-219 IGVQGPKGDP
+219 
-229 FVYSDFTPEQLSAL
+229 AL
-243 RGPIGPK
+243 RGPK
-250 GEIGERG
+250 GEIGGQG

-268 TPEQLAALKGPQGEI
+268 TPEQLAALRGPIGPKGDVGERGPKGDPFVYSDFTPEQIAALKGPQGEI

-291 PFIYSDFTPEQLAA
+291 PFVYSDFTEEQLSA

-319 GEQGPIGNTG
+319 G
-329 SPAGFG
+329 
-335 TPTASATQLEPNVEP
+335 
-350 TVTVEASGEDTSKI
+350 D
-364 FNFVFGIPKGAKGDT
+364 
-379 GEKGATGEKGEQGPI
+379 QGPI

-440 PKGAKG
+440 
-446 DTGEKGATG
+446 
-455 EKGDQGPQGVQG
+455 PQGVQG

-537 GETGAS
+537 GETGAA

-549 TAEVTSLDFNEAPT
+549 TAEATSLDFTEAPT
-563 VSVEASGTNIAKI
+563 VSIEASGSNIAKI

-586 AKGDTGAQ
+586 AKGDTGEKGAQ

-661 ATGEKGDQGPIGNT
+661 AQGDPGIQGPIGDT
-675 GSPAGFGTPTA
+675 GSSAGFGIPIA

-719 KGAKGDTGEQ
+719 KGAKGDTGE
-729 GAKGDTGAQG
+729 KGAQG
-739 DPGIQGPKGDTGPYF
+739 DPGIQGPKGTDGAKGDTGPYF
-754 TPSVSAE
+754 TPAVSAE

-776 SISIKG
+776 SVSIKG

-787 GAKGDTGAQGD
+787 GAKGDPGVQGEQ
-798 TGPAGPNEI
+798 GPAGPNEI

-818 LKGNGSTVAVAE
+818 LKGNGSTVEVAI
-830 AGVDY
+830 AGTDY
-835 ATSEQ
+835 AS
-840 AKTFVVTFTWGEN
+840 
-853 GTITADKTAAEI
+853 ADQFSDLYDI
-865 HAALDAKRNVIGLLP
+865 VIGAEQFNIET
-880 PYVLTPMMDSYYEEE
+880 YVAGNTIDA
-895 GAVYVTIYFSC
+895 GAIMKAFKADDGGRTRTLAVPA
-906 ILGDSIISIIVA
+906 A
-918 PGGEISF
+918 PGTDYMAPPAS
-925 ATLDLQISP
+925 ATI
-934 NEDTTLPDS
+934 LPAS
-943 GTALTADTIYAV
+943 GTALTADTIYNV
-955 TNAVGTYVFTPPDT
+955 SSPVGTYAFTPPDT
-969 GWAHGKFTTGS
+969 GWAHGKFTTGT
-980 SVSVSFTGTFL
+980 SVSVSFAGTFL

-1001 TYEFDVLDGV
+1001 TYEFDVYNGV

>member
-1 MKVTSSITVDVAKPY
+1 MKVTSSITVDVAKPD
-16 FPVVVRAK
+16 FPVVVKAK

-65 DALIVDNNIEVQ
+65 DALIVNNIIEVQ
-77 LIEAALSVAGQVK
+77 LIEAALSVAGRVK
-90 AEVNLYNVNA
+90 AEVNLYNVNV
-100 EKLTTF
+100 EKLTSF
-106 GFIIDVEAAS
+106 SFIIDVEAAS

-131 TNLVNKAIA
+131 TNLVSKAIA

-151 SNVSELPTSGVD
+151 SNVSELPTSGVE
-163 VGSLYGVGTDAPYD
+163 VGSLYGVGADAPYD

-193 GAKGDPFVYSDFT
+193 GAKGDPFTYDDFT
-206 PEQLASLKGPQGE
+206 EEQLAALKGPQ
-219 IGVQGPKGDP
+219 
-229 FVYSDFTPEQLSAL
+229 
-243 RGPIGPK
+243 

-268 TPEQLAALKGPQGEI
+268 TPEQLAALKGPKGDI
-283 GERGPKGD
+283 GVQGPKGD
-291 PFIYSDFTPEQLAA
+291 PFVYSDFTPEQLAA
-305 LKGPKGDI
+305 LKGPKGDV

-319 GEQGPIGNTG
+319 GDQGPIGNTG

-335 TPTASATQLEPNVEP
+335 TPTASATQLEPNAEP
-350 TVTVEASGEDTSKI
+350 TVAVEASGEDTSKI

-379 GEKGATGEKGEQGPI
+379 GEQGATGDKGEQGPI

-455 EKGDQGPQGVQG
+455 EKGDTGPQGVQG

-473 DTGSGFAVLGYF
+473 DTGSGFVVLGYF
-485 ANVSLLQTNVTNP
+485 ANVSLLQTNVSNP

-537 GETGAS
+537 GETGAA

-549 TAEVTSLDFNEAPT
+549 TAEVTSLDFTEAPT

-651 GAKGDTGEKG
+651 GVKGDTGEKG
-661 ATGEKGDQGPIGNT
+661 ATGEKGDPFVYSDFTPEQLAALRGPKGEIGEKGEQGPIGNT

-686 SATQLEPNAEPTVTV
+686 SATQLEPNVEPTVTV

-719 KGAKGDTGEQ
+719 KGAKGDTGEK
-729 GAKGDTGAQG
+729 GATGEKGE
-739 DPGIQGPKGDTGPYF
+739 QGPVGDSGVYVGSSAPTDPHKNVWIDPTGN
-754 TPSVSAE
+754 PSTLIVETTVTALAS
-761 GVISWSNN
+761 SWNSN
-769 GGLDNPA
+769 
-776 SISIKG
+776 SITI
-782 PQGDT
+782 
-787 GAKGDTGAQGD
+787 AV
-798 TGPAGPNEI
+798 PNV
-807 STDTAS
+807 TAS
-813 SITGI
+813 SNLEVGLAQTATDEQFSDAISAQI
-818 LKGNGSTVAVAE
+818 RCIS
-830 AGVDY
+830 AGV
-835 ATSEQ
+835 
-840 AKTFVVTFTWGEN
+840 
-853 GTITADKTAAEI
+853 GTITLRAINTPTVD
-865 HAALDAKRNVIGLLP
+865 LP
-880 PYVLTPMMDSYYEEE
+880 IL
-895 GAVYVTIYFSC
+895 IRRFS
-906 ILGDSIISIIVA
+906 
-918 PGGEISF
+918 
-925 ATLDLQISP
+925 
-934 NEDTTLPDS
+934 
-943 GTALTADTIYAV
+943 
-955 TNAVGTYVFTPPDT
+955 
-969 GWAHGKFTTGS
+969 
-980 SVSVSFTGTFL
+980 
-991 GTAPT
+991 
-996 IEASK
+996 
-1001 TYEFDVLDGV
+1001 
-1011 WAVQE
+1011 
-1016 VVSA
+1016 